1 MLALNAAMLTYGTIQ
16 VVTSRTGW
24 VYELQQ
30 ILGSGN
36 ALQQNNRMVFVGR
49 ASRSK
54 PPPPRKKSPRVR
66 TPESAMPKLY
76 EYFGLVVFFYANE
89 HDPIHV
95 HGEFQGSQARGEILL
110 KNGKVIRIIF
120 SNVEGRPPLAAAK
133 APSI

>member
-1 MLALNAAMLTYGTIQ
+1 
-16 VVTSRTGW
+16 
-24 VYELQQ
+24 
-30 ILGSGN
+30 
-36 ALQQNNRMVFVGR
+36 
-49 ASRSK
+49 
-54 PPPPRKKSPRVR
+54 
-66 TPESAMPKLY
+66 MPKLY

-133 APSI
+133 MKDFRALVRAKADDIVRRWVDFFVFKKHNKPEIITRKVK